1 MFNDRKASFKTPPQA
16 VKEALISQ
24 EARRNRAL
32 EEQKRRR
39 AERID
44 STRQLDILADLS
56 LGHSDNEADEDEDPN
71 GQPDVVREGI
81 GHFAGMLPPALNTP
95 NLVLGESDEP
105 LAPEI
110 NMQTTQEK
118 RRPKN
123 KRKGKGRA
131 PQQQQHEQS
140 AGAPQGS
147 GARLRGT
154 GKSKGKNAKPSK
166 WADKCMYAELLE
178 MKEGGF
184 DASADLRDGIPEDI
198 ETGWVAVTP
207 VPTGKRCLAV
217 THQTSGIAGVV
228 PNTTLRSRVLGK
240 ALMKPF
246 PSTLPPQT
254 VLDCIIDDNWRDN
267 GILHVLDVITWKGQD
282 IGDCETPFRFWW
294 RDTRLSELPS
304 FPPPPNA
311 ATEPNATT
319 DSSPAP
325 ARYEFPHPTTFA
337 PIPYHTDTALSH
349 LLSTLIP
356 LTRAPRSIS
365 ITVPVFPS
373 ASDSTSGEGAMDL
386 DGPSAAPLV
395 QLQHT
400 HTSIAPD
407 GLLLYVAQA
416 AYEPGTSP
424 LSVWVPLRAYQT
436 REEAQAHAGTS
447 VAESPLDVFERLV
460 RRRLAL
466 GSAHQGTPEIEM
478 AP

>member
-1 MFNDRKASFKTPPQA
+1 MFSDRKASFKTPPQA
-16 VKEALISQ
+16 VKETLTSQ

-56 LGHSDNEADEDEDPN
+56 LGHSDDEADEDDDPN
-71 GQPDVVREGI
+71 PQPDIVHEGV
-81 GHFAGMLPPALNTP
+81 GHFVTMLPPAITAPTP
-95 NLVLGESDEP
+95 VSSESAQP

-118 RRPKN
+118 KRPKN

-131 PQQQQHEQS
+131 SQQQQHDPS
-140 AGAPQGS
+140 AGVPHGS
-147 GARLRGT
+147 GAGTRPRGA
-154 GKSKGKNAKPSK
+154 GKPKAKNAKPSK

-207 VPTGKRCLAV
+207 VPSGKRCIAV

-246 PSTLPPQT
+246 PSSLPPQT
-254 VLDCIIDDNWRDN
+254 VLDCILDDNWRDN

-282 IGDCETPFRFWW
+282 LGDCETPFRFWW
-294 RDTRLSELPS
+294 RDTRLSELPT

-311 ATEPNATT
+311 AAA
-319 DSSPAP
+319 DSTSPTS
-325 ARYEFPHPTTFA
+325 YVFPHPTSFS
-337 PIPYHTDTALSH
+337 PIPYHTDTSLRS
-349 LLSTLIP
+349 LLSSLIP
-356 LTRAPRSIS
+356 LTRAPRSVS
-365 ITVPVFPS
+365 VTVPLLT
-373 ASDSTSGEGAMDL
+373 STSDGSAMDM
-386 DGPSAAPLV
+386 DGPGGSPLV
-395 QLQHT
+395 QLQRIHAP
-400 HTSIAPD
+400 IAAD

-424 LSVWVPLRAYQT
+424 LSVWIPLVAYQT
-436 REEAQAHAGTS
+436 REEAQVQPG
-447 VAESPLDVFERLV
+447 VNIAESPLDVFERLV